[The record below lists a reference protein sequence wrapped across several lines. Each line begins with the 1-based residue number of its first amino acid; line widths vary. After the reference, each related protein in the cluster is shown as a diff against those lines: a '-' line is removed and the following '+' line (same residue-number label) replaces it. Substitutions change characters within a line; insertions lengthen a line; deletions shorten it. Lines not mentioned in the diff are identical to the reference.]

1 MRQLP
6 ESTID
11 ASLKH
16 AIASRARQFAS
27 VRDAEQ
33 AALSGTLIDGLD
45 RHHEWPVLRD
55 SVIAAI
61 RRHGYVVI
69 RGIEVDEGRSLLIV
83 SSTLGAEFDT
93 YGPRHIVK
101 RFRMSPWTTEL
112 SHTTRAGEFHTDGNV
127 SEIPPVA
134 TVMQCEQEDPGA
146 PEFAEQRVA
155 HLPDLLERLRSGQR
169 DDTDAASLLTDVDS
183 VMAHER
189 SSQVWRGRLVQHG
202 MIRYHPQSLRIAAKR
217 FNETFSTLNSA
228 ITAIARAAHNV
239 SLPFHSDAGDTVIV
253 SNRTALHYRGECS
266 VRFIDFPTE
275 FESRSV
281 LVLHLREPTQ

>member
-16 AIASRARQFAS
+16 AIDSRARQFAS

-45 RHHEWPVLRD
+45 RHHEWRVLCD
-55 SVIAAI
+55 SVIAAV

-69 RGIEVDEGRSLLIV
+69 RGLEVDEGRSLLIV
-83 SSTLGAEFDT
+83 SSTLGSEFDT

-127 SEIPPVA
+127 SEVPPVA

-155 HLPDLLERLRSGQR
+155 HLPDLLERLRSGDR
-169 DDTDAASLLTDVDS
+169 DDTDAASWLTDVDS

-189 SSQVWRGRLVQHG
+189 SSQMWRGRLVRHG
-202 MIRYHPQSLRIAAKR
+202 MIRYHPQSLRVAAR
-217 FNETFSTLNSA
+217 RRSASLSTLDSV
-228 ITAIARAAHNV
+228 ISAIARAAHDV
-239 SLPFHSDAGDTVIV
+239 SLPFHSDAGDAVLV
-253 SNRTALHYRGECS
+253 SNRTSLHYRGECS
-266 VRFIDFPTE
+266 VRFTEFPTK

-281 LVLHLREPTQ
+281 LVLHLREPTR